1 MNAPYIP
8 DLSLKGKIRRRLT
21 RLSSRKP
28 LPAIDHKYVSFTFDD
43 FPKSSAING
52 AKCLEDKGLRGT
64 FYACTGQFD
73 QSNHF
78 GELCSSDDVKRVF
91 AAGHEIGCHTQNHI
105 DCAVSSPAV
114 VQMEIQRNQAN
125 LSALGISNSDAFA
138 FPYGDVSFA
147 SKRALSDKFATL
159 RGVQPG
165 INHRGYDANQLLA
178 VPIEGDIDNLQ
189 YAKNFFEQLDAKNG
203 WLIFYAHDVRTNFS
217 KWGCQPALLQ
227 AIIEEAIAR
236 NYIIAPVTSV
246 YSQIQES
253 QAK

>member
-114 VQMEIQRNQAN
+114 VQMKYKEIR
-125 LSALGISNSDAFA
+125 
-138 FPYGDVSFA
+138 
-147 SKRALSDKFATL
+147 
-159 RGVQPG
+159 
-165 INHRGYDANQLLA
+165 
-178 VPIEGDIDNLQ
+178 
-189 YAKNFFEQLDAKNG
+189 
-203 WLIFYAHDVRTNFS
+203 LICPH
-217 KWGCQPALLQ
+217 
-227 AIIEEAIAR
+227 
-236 NYIIAPVTSV
+236 
-246 YSQIQES
+246 
-253 QAK
+253 